1 MWHGTIQV
9 ISTPIHTR
17 KLAYNLQL
25 EKFFFNVE
33 ACDFKVQQRIAEQ
46 LIITA
51 KDESCIACSKN
62 AAFQA
67 SLCYSFGFGV
77 PADSDQCQSWLE
89 KSGKSAEDLKIQLGV
104 LRDMIPRAEATRR
117 LIGLGVQTNL
127 VDEYRERGV
136 LQEAVVA
143 YKAMAAGREQAFGIT
158 HFSTRRMRV
167 FLGYFLKY
175 SGHSE
180 DAIKMRG
187 EDLELALR
195 ELGQDDQDDQDIFAL
210 KCSQATAY
218 KDIGNF
224 DKAKELAQEVLNSE
238 SSKAGIFR
246 LQALSSLTSVALEEG
261 RLTEAVERG
270 IAAVEEGKRLFGMAH
285 DRTLFAKSALA
296 TAYGRSGNL
305 EKAIE
310 INEEVAQIKKM
321 HLGPNHT
328 ATIESLDRLGL
339 QYSRLGNN
347 AKASNLFKQ
356 VWEARQELLG
366 NTAVA
371 TLRSAMNYA
380 AVLPHLGRADE
391 GATILE
397 DVLADT
403 NNETDTTRTN
413 LAMPI
418 KANLA
423 VAYQF
428 QRKYPQAEILG
439 REVLAFNR
447 AEYGNDHDNTL
458 ISMRNLSDT
467 LFNQRKWDEAYD
479 FSVEE
484 VMIRKTISDEP
495 DDAKIVAISKAIA
508 SLVKLKRWEDAP
520 SLINQEFEWRRHM
533 MKTPDVEFQ
542 SREPFMD
549 SLALAATVSVN
560 LQRLDEARHHIAEF
574 LEGGNRDG
582 PLRPSI
588 IGTIENL
595 AELCDGN
602 GFLEEAE
609 QLYVLE
615 LLILQ
620 DFCPDERKALRNMIK
635 RVLEIK
641 EQLGT
646 TGSAIKFEP
655 SALIKRAREA
665 KSMHSGLE
673 RLKLPDDSIKEGAKR
688 G

>member
-1 MWHGTIQV
+1 V
-9 ISTPIHTR
+9 

-25 EKFFFNVE
+25 EKIFFQVE
-33 ACDFKVQQRIAEQ
+33 ACDFRVQQRIAEQ

-51 KDESCIACSKN
+51 KDELCIACSKN
-62 AAFQA
+62 AAFQS

-77 PADSDQCQSWLE
+77 PADSDQCQNWLE

-104 LRDMIPRAEATRR
+104 LRDMIPRAEATRQ
-117 LIGLGVQTNL
+117 LVKLGVQTNL
-127 VDEYRERGV
+127 VNEYRERGV

-158 HFSTRRMRV
+158 HFSTRRVRV

-175 SGHSE
+175 SGHPE

-195 ELGQDDQDDQDIFAL
+195 ELGQDDQDIFAL

-218 KDIGNF
+218 EDIGNF

-238 SSKAGIFR
+238 SSEAGIFR
-246 LQALSSLTSVALEEG
+246 LQALSSLTSIALEEG
-261 RLTEAVERG
+261 RLAEAIERG

-296 TAYGRSGNL
+296 AAYGRSGNR

-310 INEEVAQIKKM
+310 INEEVAQIRKM

-356 VWEARQELLG
+356 VWESRQELLG

-380 AVLPHLGRADE
+380 AVLPSLGRADE

-413 LAMPI
+413 LAMSI
-418 KANLA
+418 KGNLA

-428 QRKYPQAEILG
+428 QRKYPQAEILE

-447 AEYGNDHDNTL
+447 AEYGNGHDTTL

-479 FSVEE
+479 LSVEE
-484 VMIRKTISDEP
+484 AMIRKTISDEP

-508 SLVKLKRWEDAP
+508 SLVKLKRWKDAP

-533 MKTPDVEFQ
+533 MKMPEVEFQ
-542 SREPFMD
+542 SRQSFMD

-574 LEGGNRDG
+574 LEGGDREG

-595 AELCDGN
+595 AVLCDGN

-615 LLILQ
+615 LLIRQ
-620 DFCPDERKALRNMIK
+620 DFYPDEKKALRDMIK

-641 EQLGT
+641 EKLGT

-665 KSMHSGLE
+665 QSMHSGLE
-673 RLKLPDDSIKEGAKR
+673 RLKLLDDSITEGAER